1 MTSTINFNSLVQQIE
16 YTDRAL
22 QTNAR
27 LVINRHVTAKAWLT
41 GYYIVEYEQKGEDRA
56 KYGEKL
62 IQNLSKQ
69 LGAKKFSATTLKI
82 YRQFYVTYPQ
92 LSSPIAQF
100 LTKHLAIGQSV
111 TDQLVLTGNQAIKKS
126 QSLTDQF
133 ILPATALNYKQP
145 NKL

>member
-1 MTSTINFNSLVQQIE
+1 MLRLTKTLDLIPKTVDSSVSKKNRSKSDFSCSIQNKFVPLQSQYIQQIR
-16 YTDRAL
+16 TL
-22 QTNAR
+22 
-27 LVINRHVTAKAWLT
+27 
-41 GYYIVEYEQKGEDRA
+41 YIVEYEQKGEDRA

-100 LTKHLAIGQSV
+100 LTKHLAIGQSA
-111 TDQLVLTGNQAIKKS
+111 TD
-126 QSLTDQF
+126 
-133 ILPATALNYKQP
+133 
-145 NKL
+145 

>member
-1 MTSTINFNSLVQQIE
+1 MDINSKINFNSLVQQIE
-16 YTDRAL
+16 FTDKAL

-62 IQNLSKQ
+62 IQNLAKK
-69 LGAKKFSATTLKI
+69 LGSKKFSATTLKI
-82 YRQFYVTYPQ
+82 YRQFYMTYPQ
-92 LSSPIAQF
+92 LSSPVAQF
-100 LTKHLAIGQSV
+100 LTNHLAIGQSP
-111 TDQLVLTGNQAIKKS
+111 TDQLVLPENQSVEKS

-133 ILPATALNYKQP
+133 TLPTTSAME
-145 NKL
+145 

>member
-100 LTKHLAIGQSV
+100 LTKHLAIGQSA
-111 TDQLVLTGNQAIKKS
+111 TDQ
-126 QSLTDQF
+126 
-133 ILPATALNYKQP
+133 
-145 NKL
+145 

>member
-62 IQNLSKQ
+62 LQNL
-69 LGAKKFSATTLKI
+69 AKKLGKKYAFSPACRKRK
-82 YRQFYVTYPQ
+82 Y
-92 LSSPIAQF
+92 
-100 LTKHLAIGQSV
+100 
-111 TDQLVLTGNQAIKKS
+111 
-126 QSLTDQF
+126 
-133 ILPATALNYKQP
+133 ILPKNAFADNLAA
-145 NKL
+145 

>member
-1 MTSTINFNSLVQQIE
+1 MNSTINFNHLVQQIE

-62 IQNLSKQ
+62 IQNLAKQ
-69 LGAKKFSATTLKI
+69 LGSKKFSATTLKSI
-82 YRQFYVTYPQ
+82 VSFM
-92 LSSPIAQF
+92 
-100 LTKHLAIGQSV
+100 
-111 TDQLVLTGNQAIKKS
+111 
-126 QSLTDQF
+126 SL
-133 ILPATALNYKQP
+133 ILN
-145 NKL
+145 

>member
-41 GYYIVEYEQKGEDRA
+41 GYYIVEYEQNGEDRA

-62 IQNLSKQ
+62 LQNLSKKLGKKYIFLQ
-69 LGAKKFSATTLKI
+69 L
-82 YRQFYVTYPQ
+82 PQ
-92 LSSPIAQF
+92 ILNV
-100 LTKHLAIGQSV
+100 KHLSN
-111 TDQLVLTGNQAIKKS
+111 L
-126 QSLTDQF
+126 
-133 ILPATALNYKQP
+133 LNRLFGRQD
-145 NKL
+145 